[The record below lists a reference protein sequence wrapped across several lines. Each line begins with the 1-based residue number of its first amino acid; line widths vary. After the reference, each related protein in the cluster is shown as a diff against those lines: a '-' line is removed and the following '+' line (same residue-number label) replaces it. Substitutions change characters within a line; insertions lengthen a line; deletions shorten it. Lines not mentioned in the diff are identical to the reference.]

1 MKNLVSLTYIDSY
14 DNLKIKSAVEQAFS
28 NLNLDSIIKPNMKVL
43 LKVCLPRSMQP
54 DSAETSHPAIVQG
67 VVDVLSDL
75 GVNCIIAD
83 SPYNKYTVSHLDSVY
98 FDTGMLEVAN
108 SSNCELNHNLKI
120 VNINTPNGVKAKSIT
135 LLDIIND
142 VDVIINLGKIKID
155 EKLGY
160 LGASANM
167 FGLVPGEMKS
177 LILNRMN
184 TIGDFNEYLID
195 IIDALKDKLI
205 FNILDGV
212 VAIEAGETQRMLS
225 CLAMSENIFSLDAS
239 IINILGLNYN
249 NTIIKQA
256 SDREFI
262 DIDNPFEIVGD
273 ELDSFRLDDF
283 ALYDYDL
290 NTQIHKNIRQQKN
303 YFRLNQQRPTIK
315 PNRCK
320 GCSVCSR
327 ICPTNAIMMRYD
339 KNGELYADI
348 DYSKCI
354 FCNKCFL
361 GCPYMVVK
369 LKTPLG
375 FKKLHKTINKYN
387 EEEK

>member
-14 DNLKIKSAVEQAFS
+14 DNSKIKSAVEQAFS
-28 NLNLDSIIKPNMKVL
+28 NINLDSIIKPNMKVL
-43 LKVCLPRSMQP
+43 LKVCLPGSMQP

-256 SDREFI
+256 GDREFI

-273 ELDSFRLDDF
+273 ELDTFRLDDF

-315 PNRCK
+315 PDRCK

-369 LKTPLG
+369 L
-375 FKKLHKTINKYN
+375 
-387 EEEK
+387 